1 MAMTSRKP
9 SNFDRVLITKEE
21 NYTNPVGVI
30 FEGDKIIMV
39 QGASSIIISRSQLS
53 QLNELRQVKRDW
65 KIFQTHITYLD

>member
-53 QLNELRQVKRDW
+53 QLNELRQVKRD
-65 KIFQTHITYLD
+65 